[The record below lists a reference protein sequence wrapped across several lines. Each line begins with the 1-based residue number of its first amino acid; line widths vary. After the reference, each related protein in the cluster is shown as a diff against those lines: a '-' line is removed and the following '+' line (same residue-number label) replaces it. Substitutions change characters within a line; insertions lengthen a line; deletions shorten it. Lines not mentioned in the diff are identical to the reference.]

1 MSVSG
6 WEQLLFVV
14 AVTAVAAPLLGRYLA
29 ATFRAGATVFPG
41 PCSRS
46 VSRSRAPGDRVFLP
60 VERLVY
66 RILGVDPDTSWTWRA
81 YALAVLALG
90 LVGTLL
96 LYAILRLQGV
106 LPGNPTHV
114 PGMSPLL
121 SFNTAISFITGTNWQ
136 AYEGETQASYLAD
149 TVGLVVAQFI
159 AAGVGL
165 AVALAVVRGIAGKA
179 RTVGNFWVDF
189 TRSLVRVFVPLSII
203 GALVMVSQGAVQNL
217 SGFRTATT
225 LAGGSQKIPGG
236 LVASMEAIKL
246 LGTNG
251 GSYYGVG
258 GAHPFENPTGFTNM
272 FDLLFVIVL
281 PFAIIFMFGR
291 LIGRP
296 RQGYAI
302 VAVMAIIFVGHTV
315 VSMQAEL
322 HGNHLLP
329 ASVSQVASGVNPG
342 GNMEGKDT
350 RFGPEGSALMTVGTM
365 GTTAGATDSA
375 LDSYTPVG
383 GTGAFVAILLG
394 EISPGGD
401 GGGLYSILVLALL
414 SVFVAGLMVGRTPEF
429 LGKKIRAPQMKLVL
443 SYVLTIPITVLILG
457 STSLV
462 ISARHLL
469 DPQPRPAR
477 ADRGH
482 LRLRVGGEQQRVR
495 LRRAGGQHDLV
506 RHHARPGHAHRALRA
521 DRALPGHR
529 RLTRRGPRTRA
540 HPGLARHQRADV
552 RRFPARRDHHRRR
565 PDLLPHAHPRPHR
578 RAHHRMRPASPRHGH
593 ALTGSSRTVR
603 WLSWRPGRWLLL
615 LHTGYDPGWEGRWLA
630 GAVGS
635 TRWGRLAIRTGHEPT
650 SRI

>member
-1 MSVSG
+1 
-6 WEQLLFVV
+6 
-14 AVTAVAAPLLGRYLA
+14 
-29 ATFRAGATVFPG
+29 
-41 PCSRS
+41 
-46 VSRSRAPGDRVFLP
+46 
-60 VERLVY
+60 
-66 RILGVDPDTSWTWRA
+66 
-81 YALAVLALG
+81 
-90 LVGTLL
+90 
-96 LYAILRLQGV
+96 
-106 LPGNPTHV
+106 
-114 PGMSPLL
+114 MSPLL
-121 SFNTAISFITGTNWQ
+121 SFNTAVSFITGTNWQ
-136 AYEGETQASYLAD
+136 AYEGETQASYLVD
-149 TVGLVVAQFI
+149 TVGLVVAQFT

-217 SGFRTATT
+217 TGFRTATT
-225 LAGGSQKIPGG
+225 LAGGTQKIPGG

-251 GSYYGVG
+251 GSYYGTG

-296 RQGYAI
+296 RQGYAL

-329 ASVSQVASGVNPG
+329 ASVSQVASGVSPG

-443 SYVLTIPITVLILG
+443 AYVLTIPVTVLILG

-462 ISARHLL
+462 IGPGTSSILNPGLHGLTEVTYAFASVANNNGSAFAGLAANTTWYDTTLGLAMLIGRFAPIVLSL
-469 DPQPRPAR
+469 AIAGSLAGAR
-477 ADRGH
+477 
-482 LRLRVGGEQQRVR
+482 V
-495 LRRAGGQHDLV
+495 
-506 RHHARPGHAHRALRA
+506 HA
-521 DRALPGHR
+521 
-529 RLTRRGPRTRA
+529 RTRA
-540 HPGLARHQRADV
+540 TLDTGGPTFAAFLLGVIIIVGGLIY
-552 RRFPARRDHHRRR
+552 FPMLILG
-565 PDLLPHAHPRPHR
+565 PI
-578 RAHHRMRPASPRHGH
+578 G
-593 ALTGSSRTVR
+593 
-603 WLSWRPGRWLLL
+603 
-615 LHTGYDPGWEGRWLA
+615 E
-630 GAVGS
+630 
-635 TRWGRLAIRTGHEPT
+635 
-650 SRI
+650 RIIG